1 MTVIVRKGV
10 KYKVLPV
17 IPITQGY
24 WDELM
29 DRIKAEFRKKL
40 YGPMLKKIKKPVSS
54 VHNAIDDAL
63 IAAIKSG
70 RVVYHRGR
78 ISGKFSA
85 QISREIK
92 RMGGTWDKKTSSFR
106 LPKSQMP
113 AAVKRNVASA
123 NEKFQKQTAS
133 ILKELN
139 RKKLP
144 EEIAKGI
151 KAKDIFD
158 LQLGKVDNDTDKSL
172 KNITVPAKLTYSERA
187 KLSREWQNNLRIWI
201 KDFAKEEIQS
211 LRETVKQNVF
221 EGGRY
226 EGLIEGIQ
234 SSYGVTSRKAR
245 FLARQESN
253 LLLAKFKETKY
264 QSAGV
269 YEYVWECVAGSPAH
283 PVRPSHLALKG
294 TVQRFDKPPITTG
307 PGEPVRRNN
316 PGEDYGCRCNA
327 RPIVRF

>member
-10 KYKVLPV
+10 RYKTLPV
-17 IPITQGY
+17 VPITQAY

-40 YGPMLKKIKKPVSS
+40 YAPMLKQIKEPVSS
-54 VHNAIDDAL
+54 VENAIDDAL

-92 RMGGTWDKKTSSFR
+92 RMGGTWVKKTSSFR
-106 LPKSQMP
+106 LPKSEMP
-113 AAVKRNVASA
+113 AAVKRNVTAA

-144 EEIAKGI
+144 EEIAKSI

-158 LQLGKVDNDTDKSL
+158 FQLAKVDNDTGKSL
-172 KNITVPAKLTYSERA
+172 KNITVSAKLNYSERA
-187 KLSREWQNNLRIWI
+187 KLSREWQNNLRLWV
-201 KDFAKEEIQS
+201 KDFAKEEIKS

-253 LLLAKFKETKY
+253 LLLAKFQETKY
-264 QSAGV
+264 LSAGV
-269 YEYVWECVAGSPAH
+269 YEYIWECVAGSPAH
-283 PVRPSHLALKG
+283 PVRPSHLILKG
-294 TVQRFDKPPITTG
+294 TLQRFDKPPITTG
-307 PGEPVRRNN
+307 PGQPVRRNN
-316 PGEDYGCRCNA
+316 PKEDYGCRCNA
-327 RPIVRF
+327 RPVVRF